1 MITQSDRAQALV
13 MRRHGHKPVANIKKK
28 EVIKIESKD
37 LQRVY
42 ALLSAEIT
50 KAQRKID
57 GIDRTIKYC
66 NRLDTEYWRDKRVEA
81 VAYLNGICK
90 ARDIVWK
97 ELHR

>member
-1 MITQSDRAQALV
+1 

-42 ALLSAEIT
+42 SLLTDEIT
-50 KAQRKID
+50 KAQHKID
-57 GIDRTIKYC
+57 GIDRAIKYC
-66 NRLDTEYWRDKRVEA
+66 NRLDTEYFRDKRVEA
-81 VAYLNGICK
+81 VAYLNGVHR

-97 ELHR
+97 ELQVM